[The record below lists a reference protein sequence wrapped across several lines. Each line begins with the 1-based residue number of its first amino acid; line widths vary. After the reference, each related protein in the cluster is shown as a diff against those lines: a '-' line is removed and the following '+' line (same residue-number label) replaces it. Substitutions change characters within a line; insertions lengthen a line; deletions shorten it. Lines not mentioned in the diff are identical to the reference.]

1 MQKIHDPECKVISF
15 IVDAYNSS
23 HIIIGRRSPKS
34 NESSYNLNLNH
45 LRTQEGPLRDPDV
58 KQDEPEDGFQS
69 LQTKSESNKGTGK
82 VIFFTIRSIVNR
94 DSIAKFYL
102 LTIEYAIQIMF
113 KCART
118 NHKDSVAVVFLD
130 FLKVLRFPV
139 PVPVEGTLKI
149 SCPREKS

>member
-1 MQKIHDPECKVISF
+1 MI
-15 IVDAYNSS
+15 
-23 HIIIGRRSPKS
+23 
-34 NESSYNLNLNH
+34 L
-45 LRTQEGPLRDPDV
+45 
-58 KQDEPEDGFQS
+58 
-69 LQTKSESNKGTGK
+69 
-82 VIFFTIRSIVNR
+82 FTIRSIVNR

>member
-1 MQKIHDPECKVISF
+1 MI
-15 IVDAYNSS
+15 
-23 HIIIGRRSPKS
+23 
-34 NESSYNLNLNH
+34 L
-45 LRTQEGPLRDPDV
+45 
-58 KQDEPEDGFQS
+58 
-69 LQTKSESNKGTGK
+69 
-82 VIFFTIRSIVNR
+82 FTIRSIVNR
-94 DSIAKFYL
+94 DSVAKFYL

-139 PVPVEGTLKI
+139 PVSEEGALKI